1 MKIIYM
7 IKNLLNWIRTLL
19 LIVKIFNIE
28 DLFYNF
34 FNEIILNNIGE
45 NENGNGNENE
55 NGKEKENENGK
66 EKEKKDDYNKEIHR
80 NSFMLKFI
88 GAVAFICWLKL
99 SKDEMGYVFL
109 AIALSEL
116 LEKIVEKTK

>member
-7 IKNLLNWIRTLL
+7 IKNLLNGIRTLL
-19 LIVKIFNIE
+19 LILKIFNIE

-34 FNEIILNNIGE
+34 FNEIIFNNIGE
-45 NENGNGNENE
+45 NGNEEE
-55 NGKEKENENGK
+55 NKEN
-66 EKEKKDDYNKEIHR
+66 KDDYNSEIYR
-80 NSFMLKFI
+80 NSLMLKFI
-88 GAVAFICWLKL
+88 GAVTFICWLKL

-109 AIALSEL
+109 AIILSEI

>member
-1 MKIIYM
+1 M

-45 NENGNGNENE
+45 NENGNENE
-55 NGKEKENENGK
+55 NGKENEKEN
-66 EKEKKDDYNKEIHR
+66 EKEKKADYNKEIHR

>member
-1 MKIIYM
+1 M

-45 NENGNGNENE
+45 NENGNGN
-55 NGKEKENENGK
+55 ENENGK

>member
-1 MKIIYM
+1 M

>member
-1 MKIIYM
+1 M

-45 NENGNGNENE
+45 NENGNGNGNENE
-55 NGKEKENENGK
+55 NG
-66 EKEKKDDYNKEIHR
+66 KEKKDDYNKEIHR